1 MDKTRLTIRYAAH
14 QLAYWAAAAGVMSFA
29 TTYLLQRGFPAAQ
42 VGTIMALGA
51 ILSCLTQPVLAARA
65 DRSPRL
71 LFPLIVGLTVFC
83 GGCFAC
89 VLLPR
94 LPRTIFALLYLLGVW
109 SFDAMMPLLNAVCV
123 RFLALGCPINYGV
136 CRAAGAASFAVAALG
151 IGYLMEQTG
160 ENSMIFLSLALLAV
174 CVVITL
180 GYPRGTAV
188 TTQTEETT
196 QSCSVPEFFRRYR
209 WYCAS
214 LAGILLLGM
223 FHAMTENYLIAIF
236 ERLGGGSSNVGVALF
251 IPTVVESVVMVYFSR
266 IRRKISDNWLLRWAG
281 ITFLVKS
288 LVFLFAPSIGVIYA
302 AQVLQATSY
311 GFLSPTQMYYADS
324 KVHRSDMVKGQ
335 AFITAAYSLG
345 CAMGNFAGG
354 VLVQHCGVVT
364 MLAAGVGMAAAGTA
378 VLFVTVEKKDAYT
391 AQQETTQGA
400 VT

>member
-1 MDKTRLTIRYAAH
+1 MNKTSLTIRYALH

-29 TTYLLQRGFPAAQ
+29 TTYLLSRGFPATQ

-51 ILSCLTQPVLAARA
+51 ILSCLTQPVLAQRA

-71 LFPLIVGLTVFC
+71 LFPLIVGLTVLS

-89 VLLPR
+89 VLLPV
-94 LPRTIFALLYLLGVW
+94 LPRPLFALLYLLGVW
-109 SFDAMMPLLNAVCV
+109 AFDAMMPLLNAVCV
-123 RFLALGCPINYGV
+123 RFIALGCAINYGV
-136 CRAAGAASFAVAALG
+136 CRAAGALSFAVAALG
-151 IGYLMEQTG
+151 IGYLMEHTG

-174 CVVITL
+174 CAVITL
-180 GYPRGTAV
+180 GYPRGDTAAA
-188 TTQTEETT
+188 QTAETAA
-196 QSCSVPEFFRRYR
+196 SCSVAEFFRRYR

-214 LAGILLLGM
+214 LLGILLLGM

-251 IPTVVESVVMVYFSR
+251 IPTVVEAVVMVYFSR
-266 IRRKISDNWLLRWAG
+266 IRQKISDGWLLRWAG

-288 LVFLFAPSIGVIYA
+288 FVFLFAPNIGVIYA

-345 CAMGNFAGG
+345 CAMGNFMGG
-354 VLVQHCGVVT
+354 VLVEHCGVVT

-391 AQQETTQGA
+391 VENA
-400 VT
+400 

>member
-1 MDKTRLTIRYAAH
+1 MNKTSLTIRYALH

-29 TTYLLQRGFPAAQ
+29 TTYLLSRGFPATQ

-51 ILSCLTQPVLAARA
+51 ILSCLTQPVLAQRA

-71 LFPLIVGLTVFC
+71 LFPLIVGLTVLS

-89 VLLPR
+89 VLLPV
-94 LPRTIFALLYLLGVW
+94 LPRPLFALLYLLGVW
-109 SFDAMMPLLNAVCV
+109 AFDAMMPLLNAVCV
-123 RFLALGCPINYGV
+123 RFIALGCAINYGV
-136 CRAAGAASFAVAALG
+136 CRAAGALSFAVAALG
-151 IGYLMEQTG
+151 IGYLMEHTG

-174 CVVITL
+174 CAVITL
-180 GYPRGTAV
+180 GYPRGDTAAA
-188 TTQTEETT
+188 QTAETAA
-196 QSCSVPEFFRRYR
+196 SCSVAEFFRRYR

-214 LAGILLLGM
+214 LLGILLLGM

-251 IPTVVESVVMVYFSR
+251 IPTVVEAVVMVYFSR
-266 IRRKISDNWLLRWAG
+266 IRQKISDGWLLRWAG

-288 LVFLFAPSIGVIYA
+288 FVFLFAPNIGVIYA

-345 CAMGNFAGG
+345 CAMGNFMGG

-391 AQQETTQGA
+391 VENA
-400 VT
+400 

>member
-1 MDKTRLTIRYAAH
+1 MNKTSLTIRYALH

-29 TTYLLQRGFPAAQ
+29 TTYLLSRGFPATQ

-51 ILSCLTQPVLAARA
+51 ILSCLTQPVLAQRA

-71 LFPLIVGLTVFC
+71 LFPLIVGLTVLS

-89 VLLPR
+89 VLLPV
-94 LPRTIFALLYLLGVW
+94 LPRPLFALLYLLGVW
-109 SFDAMMPLLNAVCV
+109 AFDAMMPLLNAVCV
-123 RFLALGCPINYGV
+123 RFIALGCAINYGV
-136 CRAAGAASFAVAALG
+136 CRAAGALSFAVAALG
-151 IGYLMEQTG
+151 IGYLMEHTG

-174 CVVITL
+174 CAVITL
-180 GYPRGTAV
+180 GYPRGDTAAA
-188 TTQTEETT
+188 QTAETAA
-196 QSCSVPEFFRRYR
+196 SCSVAEFFRRYR

-214 LAGILLLGM
+214 LLGILLLGM

-251 IPTVVESVVMVYFSR
+251 IPTVVEAVVMVYFSR
-266 IRRKISDNWLLRWAG
+266 IRQKISDGWLLRWAG

-288 LVFLFAPSIGVIYA
+288 FVFLFAPNIGVIYA

-345 CAMGNFAGG
+345 CAMGNFMGG

-364 MLAAGVGMAAAGTA
+364 MLAAGVGMAAAGTL
-378 VLFVTVEKKDAYT
+378 VLFVTVDKKDNYT
-391 AQQETTQGA
+391 VENA
-400 VT
+400 

>member
-1 MDKTRLTIRYAAH
+1 
-14 QLAYWAAAAGVMSFA
+14 
-29 TTYLLQRGFPAAQ
+29 
-42 VGTIMALGA
+42 MALGA
-51 ILSCLTQPVLAARA
+51 ILSCLTQPVLAQRA

-71 LFPLIVGLTVFC
+71 LFPLIVGLTVLS

-89 VLLPR
+89 VLLPG
-94 LPRTIFALLYLLGVW
+94 LPRPLFALLYLLGVW
-109 SFDAMMPLLNAVCV
+109 AFDAMMPLLNAVCV
-123 RFLALGCPINYGV
+123 RFIALGCAINYGV
-136 CRAAGAASFAVAALG
+136 CRAAGALSFAVAALG
-151 IGYLMEQTG
+151 IGYLMEHTG

-174 CVVITL
+174 CAVITL
-180 GYPRGTAV
+180 GYPRGDTVAAQTA
-188 TTQTEETT
+188 ETAA
-196 QSCSVPEFFRRYR
+196 SCSVAEFFRRYR

-214 LAGILLLGM
+214 LLGILLLGM

-251 IPTVVESVVMVYFSR
+251 IPTVVEAVVMVYFSR
-266 IRRKISDNWLLRWAG
+266 IRQKISDGWLLRWAG

-288 LVFLFAPSIGVIYA
+288 FVFLFAPNIGVIYA

-345 CAMGNFAGG
+345 CAMGNFMGG

-364 MLAAGVGMAAAGTA
+364 MLTAGVGMAAAGTA

-391 AQQETTQGA
+391 VENS
-400 VT
+400 

>member
-1 MDKTRLTIRYAAH
+1 MNKTSLTIRYALH

-29 TTYLLQRGFPAAQ
+29 TAYLLSRGFPATQ

-51 ILSCLTQPVLAARA
+51 ILSCLTQPVLAQRA

-71 LFPLIVGLTVFC
+71 LFPLIVGLTVLS

-89 VLLPR
+89 VLLPG
-94 LPRTIFALLYLLGVW
+94 LPRPLFALLYLLGVW
-109 SFDAMMPLLNAVCV
+109 AFDAMMPLLNAVCV
-123 RFLALGCPINYGV
+123 RFIALGCAINYGV
-136 CRAAGAASFAVAALG
+136 CRAAGALSFAVAALG
-151 IGYLMEQTG
+151 IGYLMEHTG

-174 CVVITL
+174 CAVITL
-180 GYPRGTAV
+180 GYPRGDTAAAQTAETAV
-188 TTQTEETT
+188 
-196 QSCSVPEFFRRYR
+196 SCSVAEFFRRYR

-214 LAGILLLGM
+214 LLGILLLGM

-251 IPTVVESVVMVYFSR
+251 IPTVVEAVVMVYFSR
-266 IRRKISDNWLLRWAG
+266 IRQKISDGWLLRWAG

-288 LVFLFAPSIGVIYA
+288 FVFLFAPNIGVIYA

-335 AFITAAYSLG
+335 AFITAGYSLG
-345 CAMGNFAGG
+345 CAMGNFMGG
-354 VLVQHCGVVT
+354 LLVQHCGVVT
-364 MLAAGVGMAAAGTA
+364 MLAAGVGMAAAGTL
-378 VLFVTVEKKDAYT
+378 VLFVTVDKKDNYT
-391 AQQETTQGA
+391 VENA
-400 VT
+400 

>member
-1 MDKTRLTIRYAAH
+1 MNQTRLTIRYSLH

-29 TTYLLQRGFPAAQ
+29 TAYLLSRGFPATQ

-51 ILSCLTQPVLAARA
+51 ILSCLTQPVLAQRA

-71 LFPLIVGLTVFC
+71 LFPLIVGLTVLS

-94 LPRTIFALLYLLGVW
+94 LPRPLFALLYLLGVW
-109 SFDAMMPLLNAVCV
+109 AFDAMMPLLNAVCV
-123 RFLALGCPINYGV
+123 RFIALGCAINYGV
-136 CRAAGAASFAVAALG
+136 CRAAGALSFAVAALG
-151 IGYLMEQTG
+151 IGYLMEHTG

-174 CVVITL
+174 CAVITL
-180 GYPRGTAV
+180 GYPRGDTAAA
-188 TTQTEETT
+188 QTAETAA
-196 QSCSVPEFFRRYR
+196 SCSVPEFFRRYR

-214 LAGILLLGM
+214 LLGILLLGM

-251 IPTVVESVVMVYFSR
+251 IPTVVEAVVMVYFSR
-266 IRRKISDNWLLRWAG
+266 IRQKISDNWLLRWAG

-288 LVFLFAPSIGVIYA
+288 FVFLFAPNIGVIYA

-345 CAMGNFAGG
+345 CAMGNFMGG
-354 VLVQHCGVVT
+354 LLVQHCGVVT
-364 MLAAGVGMAAAGTA
+364 MLAAGVGMAAAGTL
-378 VLFVTVEKKDAYT
+378 VLFMTVDKKDAYT
-391 AQQETTQGA
+391 VENE
-400 VT
+400 